1 MAKVFRYRLRPTKA
15 QITKLNEQLELCRWV
30 YNETLAMRK
39 NAFEQEGRSVSYFES
54 KRMLPIW
61 KESKPELRSVYS
73 QVLQDVVLRVNLAFK
88 AFFRRVQ
95 SGEEPGYPR
104 FKGKNRYDSI
114 SYPQSGFSID
124 GDKLW
129 LSKIGDIKFK
139 LHRPIEGFVKRLT
152 ICRSA
157 TKKWYA
163 SFLVEESIDHVIE
176 PSDKVV
182 GIDVGI
188 TNFAV
193 LSNGEFIENPR
204 FLLADEGM
212 LKKAQSKRDKLPKG
226 SQERN
231 KANKSVNHLY
241 ERIANRREDFAQ
253 QLSHMLVTSYGIICF
268 EDLNIK
274 NMTQNH
280 NLAKS
285 ILDASWNKLVQYTS
299 YKAVE
304 AGRKVVLVN
313 PLNTSQMCSC
323 CGQTVKKDLSV
334 RVHSCP
340 YCGLS
345 MDRDLNAAKNILRLG
360 LQSVA
365 KAWMPANSLAGVV
378 TANEIQQIRSRDN
391 FDAIRSGDIINGFE
405 RTSLRIPSQAQQR
418 TIWDQELLRISQG
431 HCSKRLWSL

>member
-157 TKKWYA
+157 TKKWYV

-176 PSDKVV
+176 PSDRVV

-193 LSNGEFIENPR
+193 L
-204 FLLADEGM
+204 
-212 LKKAQSKRDKLPKG
+212 
-226 SQERN
+226 
-231 KANKSVNHLY
+231 
-241 ERIANRREDFAQ
+241 
-253 QLSHMLVTSYGIICF
+253 
-268 EDLNIK
+268 
-274 NMTQNH
+274 
-280 NLAKS
+280 
-285 ILDASWNKLVQYTS
+285 
-299 YKAVE
+299 
-304 AGRKVVLVN
+304 
-313 PLNTSQMCSC
+313 
-323 CGQTVKKDLSV
+323 
-334 RVHSCP
+334 
-340 YCGLS
+340 
-345 MDRDLNAAKNILRLG
+345 
-360 LQSVA
+360 
-365 KAWMPANSLAGVV
+365 
-378 TANEIQQIRSRDN
+378 
-391 FDAIRSGDIINGFE
+391 
-405 RTSLRIPSQAQQR
+405 
-418 TIWDQELLRISQG
+418 
-431 HCSKRLWSL
+431 

>member
-1 MAKVFRYRLRPTKA
+1 MAKVFQYRLRPTKA

-30 YNETLAMRK
+30 YNETLAIRK
-39 NAFEQEGRSVSYFES
+39 NAFEQEGKSVSYFES

-61 KESKPELRSVYS
+61 KETEPELRSVHS
-73 QVLQDVVLRVNLAFK
+73 QVLQDVVLRVNMAFK

-152 ICRSA
+152 IRRSA
-157 TKKWYA
+157 TKKWYV

-188 TNFAV
+188 SYFAV

-204 FLLADEGM
+204 FLLADEGK
-212 LKKAQSKRDKLPKG
+212 LKKAQSKRDKLLKG
-226 SQERN
+226 SQERK
-231 KANKSVNHLY
+231 KATKSVNHLY

-253 QLSHMLVTSYGIICF
+253 QLSHTLVNSYGIICF
-268 EDLNIK
+268 EDLNIT

-313 PLNTSQMCSC
+313 PMNTSQMCSC
-323 CGQTVKKDLSV
+323 CGQIVKKDLSI
-334 RVHSCP
+334 RVHGCP

-345 MDRDLNAAKNILRLG
+345 IDRDLNAAKNILRLG

-365 KAWMPANSLAGVV
+365 KA
-378 TANEIQQIRSRDN
+378 
-391 FDAIRSGDIINGFE
+391 
-405 RTSLRIPSQAQQR
+405 
-418 TIWDQELLRISQG
+418 
-431 HCSKRLWSL
+431 